1 MVKNYK
7 SIIKSIV
14 YVLAGVL
21 FLQCAAF
28 PMDKTDPD
36 GLPKS
41 GKLKRLEKAA
51 LEKAALEKA
60 ALEKPAV
67 QKKAKNPAGSH
78 IPKVE
83 SDTEETGDDESDADS
98 GTGDIAAASA
108 PPLALESETHWPS
121 GASQEW
127 KDAFTRGATAWEM
140 SVNDYLQE
148 ARDFLK
154 RYKARHRKTRSIWE
168 LRPQPRTLG
177 DSVASKKFIFNTGI

>member
-41 GKLKRLEKAA
+41 GKLKR
-51 LEKAALEKA
+51 LEKA

-108 PPLALESETHWPS
+108 PPLAVESETHWPS

-177 DSVASKKFIFNTGI
+177 DGVASKKFIFNTGI